1 MSQGHTLVDFAK
13 YMMGTRSNFDLPPEP
28 TSEEIHWREKFAD
41 CALRGGPHPST
52 QSDLPEYH
60 PSTMLDHAKFNA
72 SDKNRCDLDFRSR
85 GFARI
90 TFEWRKSNLSDS
102 EWNRCTAEILCDHW
116 GIWVINE
123 RISSTDSSL
132 DAKSVLEQW
141 LVSSYADFTQKRER
155 MAAGQQIVVPDFD
168 DHTLRHMKYR
178 QQVIDSRFRTALAVF
193 PDQPNFLA
201 LFRDPDTVSDYED
214 SEDITILPTRIVPSW
229 RSKVFTSIVRA
240 IDVAT
245 IQLAQSEKKTAIMR
259 WLSRIDERNLRENEE
274 SYERIPSGL
283 PFDAYDRDF
292 IEKTS
297 TLEHRQLRIVKKNQ
311 DFTLD
316 EALEHLKLVTG
327 SSFGLYM

>member
-1 MSQGHTLVDFAK
+1 
-13 YMMGTRSNFDLPPEP
+13 
-28 TSEEIHWREKFAD
+28 
-41 CALRGGPHPST
+41 
-52 QSDLPEYH
+52 
-60 PSTMLDHAKFNA
+60 MLDHAKFNA

-178 QQVIDSRFRTALAVF
+178 QQINQTFSPYFEIQIPYLTMKTAK
-193 PDQPNFLA
+193 
-201 LFRDPDTVSDYED
+201 
-214 SEDITILPTRIVPSW
+214 DITILPTRIVPSW

>member
-13 YMMGTRSNFDLPPEP
+13 YMMGTRSNFDLPPKP

-41 CALRGGPHPST
+41 RALRGGPHPST

-90 TFEWRKSNLSDS
+90 TFEWQKSNLSDS
-102 EWNRCTAEILCDHW
+102 EWNRCTADILCDHW

-178 QQVIDSRFRTALAVF
+178 QQRRYYHPS
-193 PDQPNFLA
+193 
-201 LFRDPDTVSDYED
+201 
-214 SEDITILPTRIVPSW
+214 TRIVPSW

-311 DFTLD
+311 DFTSMKRLS
-316 EALEHLKLVTG
+316 T
-327 SSFGLYM
+327 